1 VVVKKKIFLSIFL
14 IIILT
19 FWLFYF
25 SNRNIFELKTL
36 FIYLEI
42 IQNYIYDNFF
52 ISFLLFTVSYCFLIV
67 CNFPAAS
74 LLSLIGGFL
83 YGTWVG
89 GIGIIIGGT
98 IGSFIVFLVA
108 KSFFHDYISKKL
120 LKKYTFIDNYF
131 QKNDFELMLLI
142 RLIPGIP
149 FFAQNLVLAGLG
161 AQKLKFFFTTLFGL
175 SPWAIVFASIG
186 QGLEDIFIED
196 KDLSLSLI
204 AKPEYLIPISMIA
217 LLILII
223 LIFRKKYL
231 SNQKKF
237 KL

>member
-1 VVVKKKIFLSIFL
+1 MVVKKKIFLTIFL

-19 FWLFYF
+19 FWLAYYL
-25 SNRNIFELKTL
+25 NKDLLELKTL
-36 FIYLEI
+36 FIYLGI
-42 IQNYIYDNFF
+42 IQEYISKNFF
-52 ISFLLFTVSYCFLIV
+52 ITFILFTFSYCFLII

-120 LKKYTFIDNYF
+120 LNRYKFINNYF
-131 QKNDFELMLLI
+131 QKNDLELMLLI

-149 FFAQNLVLAGLG
+149 FFAQNLILAGLG
-161 AQKLKFFFTTLFGL
+161 AERLKFFFTTLLGL
-175 SPWAIVFASIG
+175 SPWAIIFASIG
-186 QGLEDIFIED
+186 RGLEEIFIED
-196 KDLSLSLI
+196 QDLSFALI
-204 AKPEYLIPISMIA
+204 AKPEYLIPISIIV
-217 LLILII
+217 LLVLVI
-223 LIFRKKYL
+223 LIFK
-231 SNQKKF
+231 KKF
-237 KL
+237 INSKKI